1 MGQRNHSTGREFQS
15 LAVRDK
21 ETVDRDIFE
30 TNRNSDMQ
38 SIRIRSGSP
47 SRIKK
52 GNQLSQFSWP
62 STTVIPIEK
71 T

>member
-30 TNRNSDMQ
+30 TYRNSDMQ

-62 STTVIPIEK
+62 LTRVIPIEK